1 MIGIRLDHFLAL
13 LAELDGPADDF
24 RLARTGAAGSL
35 HGRWCRA
42 EAGREDVR
50 STTMSAG
57 EGDEC
62 SWNIVEGI
70 LPEKKGR
77 ACEVNGIA
85 NGAAI

>member
-1 MIGIRLDHFLAL
+1 
-13 LAELDGPADDF
+13 
-24 RLARTGAAGSL
+24 
-35 HGRWCRA
+35 
-42 EAGREDVR
+42 
-50 STTMSAG
+50 MSAG